1 MKKPKCN
8 AVFNPL
14 RKEARGMEI
23 SAAPGV
29 LVGVINARRPAAPK
43 TERRSTTPAAGV
55 RRADAPRARRP
66 RKASPAAPG
75 RTRTN
80 CAAALNSYCGLP
92 RGMIE

>member
-14 RKEARGMEI
+14 RKEGARHEI
-23 SAAPGV
+23 SAAPVV
-29 LVGVINARRPAAPK
+29 LVGGINARRPAAPK
-43 TERRSTTPAAGV
+43 TERRRTTPATAAC
-55 RRADAPRARRP
+55 RADAPRARRP

-75 RTRTN
+75 RARTN

-92 RGMIE
+92 LGMIE